1 MSDKEQAAAP
11 ANTVDEEQP
20 PLGED
25 GKPLSKK
32 YVVVLKH
39 IGKS

>member
-11 ANTVDEEQP
+11 NTVDEEQP